1 MDEFA
6 SREMREMRWL
16 PARLAR
22 LARDFA
28 IIFVRESF
36 FAAAAAGIATR
47 ASGVAAIVI
56 LTTTATAIAAATAA
70 TWAARTAAAGFFR
83 PGFVD
88 FEVAAADV
96 FAVERGD
103 GFGCLGI
110 VGHFDETEAA
120 GTAGFAIGGDVHAG
134 ELAEGLEQR
143 AEVVCRSLKAHIA
156 DKEIFHGVSPPSKA
170 QPSHRHNTSA
180 NPRVKLHSCRER
192 KKERAVPGRQNT
204 LREARK
210 DCKNS
215 KSGRLILT

>member
-56 LTTTATAIAAATAA
+56 LTTTATTIAAATAA

-96 FAVERGD
+96 FAIERGN

-120 GTAGFAIGGDVHAG
+120 GTASLAIGGDVHAG
-134 ELAEGLEQR
+134 ELAEGLEEC
-143 AEVVCRSLKAHIA
+143 AEVVCRSLEAHIA
-156 DKEIFHGVSPPSKA
+156 DKEILHDDSPPNTA
-170 QPSHRHNTSA
+170 QPLLRLKTSA
-180 NPRVKLHSCRER
+180 NP
-192 KKERAVPGRQNT
+192 G
-204 LREARK
+204 
-210 DCKNS
+210 
-215 KSGRLILT
+215 

>member
-6 SREMREMRWL
+6 SREMREMRLL

-36 FAAAAAGIATR
+36 FAAAATGIAAR
-47 ASGVAAIVI
+47 ASGVAAII
-56 LTTTATAIAAATAA
+56 IFTATTGAT

-96 FAVERGD
+96 FAIERGN

-110 VGHFDETEAA
+110 IGHFDETEAA
-120 GTAGFAIGGDVHAG
+120 GTASLAIGGDVHAG
-134 ELAEGLEQR
+134 ELAEGLEEC
-143 AEVVCRSLKAHIA
+143 AEVVCRSLEAHIA
-156 DKEIFHGVSPPSKA
+156 DKEILHDDSPPNTA
-170 QPSHRHNTSA
+170 QPLLRLKTSA
-180 NPRVKLHSCRER
+180 NP
-192 KKERAVPGRQNT
+192 G
-204 LREARK
+204 
-210 DCKNS
+210 
-215 KSGRLILT
+215 